1 MSETAL
7 VTIVQQF
14 GWDATNAAAKIL
26 IQLRNGDQYF
36 CWYDWYDNE
45 VVPKVGSVVTLA
57 YSGYGTGLDFHKLIN
72 TGNGRE
78 TRVIRFAR
86 AN

>member
-7 VTIVQQF
+7 VTVVQNF
-14 GWDATNAAAKIL
+14 DWDATNAAAKIL

-36 CWYDWYDNE
+36 VWYDWYDNQ
-45 VVPKVGSVVTLA
+45 VVPKVGSAVTLT
-57 YSGYGTGLDFHKLIN
+57 YSGYGSGIDLYKLIN
-72 TGNGRE
+72 TGTGRE
-78 TRVIRFAR
+78 TRVLRFAR

>member
-36 CWYDWYDNE
+36 CWHDWYDSQII
-45 VVPKVGSVVTLA
+45 PKVGSVITLT
-57 YSGYGTGLDFHKLIN
+57 YSGYGSSLDLHKLIN
-72 TGNGRE
+72 TGIGKE
-78 TRVIRFAR
+78 TRVLRFVK